1 MSKII
6 AFLFIGFY
14 SVSVCAAGSLRRGEE
29 ARRSDL
35 LEGHEPEARASERG
49 YNKEVSFDRLR
60 MTSDELRMTSGSFRR
75 TTPAGASFQLVSPY
89 IGEVDIHHAPRLD
102 TSRVEPT
109 KAELFNLDILFRA
122 ALNADNLNQESART
136 RMNLDDIRLL
146 LHGRY
151 NEDLSYKVRFRLNRS
166 FAPTGLDNSSVALDY
181 AYIDYKF
188 GKHRNWSVTLGKQ
201 SAMVGSYEFENN
213 PIYEL
218 IFTDYINHVV
228 NLFVV
233 GGKLSY
239 AINPNQ
245 SFHVQLH
252 NTVNNTLENHIQNN
266 GFSKGDLKQAKVPM
280 GAYFT
285 WVGAFADRKI
295 HTKWSYN
302 IAQFAQ
308 GYTNHGLA
316 LANKYQTAKQ
326 MVYLDL
332 NYTKQGVDHAL
343 LASQAI
349 NDFYA
354 YTGGDRQLAR
364 NVVYKSAIAR
374 YDQFIS
380 PKWELALKGGIESAT
395 YRDDETVGTNFRT
408 NYTYFT
414 AIQHKPFKK
423 QDLRFYIGYIGNT
436 VSFAD
441 RLAMGD
447 KQFNRLALGGYFTI
461 PVL

>member
-6 AFLFIGFY
+6 AFLFIVFC
-14 SVSVCAAGSLRRGEE
+14 SVPAFAVGSMHHHAEERRGNLLGE
-29 ARRSDL
+29 AQI
-35 LEGHEPEARASERG
+35 
-49 YNKEVSFDRLR
+49 
-60 MTSDELRMTSGSFRR
+60 
-75 TTPAGASFQLVSPY
+75 AGASFQLVSLDKAT
-89 IGEVDIHHAPRLD
+89 DIHDASPLD
-102 TSRVEPT
+102 TIHTEPTKAEPT
-109 KAELFNLDILFRA
+109 KAELFNLDVLFRA
-122 ALNADNLNQESART
+122 ALNADNFNQESART

-166 FAPTGLDNSSVALDY
+166 FAPTALDNSSAALDY

-188 GKHRNWSVTLGKQ
+188 GKHRNWSMTLGKQ

-245 SFHVQLH
+245 SFHVQLY

-308 GYTNHGLA
+308 GHTNHGIA

-354 YTGGDRQLAR
+354 YTGGDRQLAQ

-374 YDQFIS
+374 YDQFITT
-380 PKWELALKGGIESAT
+380 KWELALKGGIESAT
-395 YRDDETVGTNFRT
+395 HRDDETVGKNFRT
-408 NYTYFT
+408 NYTYFA

-423 QDLRFYIGYIGNT
+423 QDLRFYLGYIGNT

-441 RLAMGD
+441 RLAIGD
-447 KQFNRLALGGYFTI
+447 KKFNRLALGGYFTI